1 MSHFEARCGH
11 DNSMACRCAHYMK
24 TLVGYML
31 GIGLMAAGG
40 MILVI
45 AGCESMCGWAT
56 GFYYRFRLEAALLVL
71 AHRNDSPT
79 RENDHQSPSSLRSRS
94 PSPDEVSESE
104 SESELES
111 EDSDSDGQ
119 IRINPEGLIRWT
131 ESAHPDLNQ
140 RRLSQDSRNSE

>member
-31 GIGLMAAGG
+31 GIGLMAA
-40 MILVI
+40 V
-45 AGCESMCGWAT
+45 
-56 GFYYRFRLEAALLVL
+56 EAALLVL

-94 PSPDEVSESE
+94 PSPDEVSGSE
-104 SESELES
+104 SDPELES

-140 RRLSQDSRNSE
+140 RRLSQDS